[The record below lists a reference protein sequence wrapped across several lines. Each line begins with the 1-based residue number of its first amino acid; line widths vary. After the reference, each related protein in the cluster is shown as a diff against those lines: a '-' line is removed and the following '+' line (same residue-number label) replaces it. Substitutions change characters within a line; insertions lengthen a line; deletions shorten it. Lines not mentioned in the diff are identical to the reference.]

1 MTGVRRTLLRS
12 PIAVVA
18 VFLLGRAFVAL
29 VPFGLTGYPDGH
41 LVINDVTLYSSW
53 ASWLVDG
60 RFPAADPMWQYPPL
74 AGPIFALGSMLY
86 TNPDIGFMALA
97 FIFDSVTMAALL
109 IAYRRTGNLTGAWL
123 WALAAVIIGPI
134 FLTRFDVIPTSL
146 AVLGLLLLARPLA
159 SGALLG
165 IGAAIKVWP
174 ALALAAVP
182 RRRLPLALAG
192 AAAAAIVAVTGVWL
206 WAGDDSFTFLRGQ
219 SKRGLQL
226 ESVGAIPFVIAHSL
240 GAPVE
245 TTYRYGSMEISSAGT
260 GFAALVVSVLGLAA
274 LGALAVARLSGRLER
289 AAGPDV
295 ALTAVAISVVASRV
309 FSPQYMI
316 WLLGIGAV
324 CLTWRETRMRSPI
337 MLLVIAALLAQVL
350 YPPLYSD
357 LVTGGVVAAV
367 LQVLRVGLVVAATVM
382 ALRALWLSGRS
393 GTPRA
398 RHADDG
404 GASATGAESLSG
416 STPASRSTS
425 RAEMASHRQLDS
437 IQDRP
442 RAPISR
448 AAAGLDSNSTIRS
461 AAAAASPPGTT

>member
-1 MTGVRRTLLRS
+1 MTGVRRSLLRS
-12 PIAVVA
+12 PLVVVA

-74 AGPIFALGSMLY
+74 AGPIFALGSMLHA
-86 TNPDIGFMALA
+86 NPDIGFMLLA
-97 FIFDSVTMAALL
+97 FVFDSVTMAALIL
-109 IAYRRTGNLTGAWL
+109 AYRRTGNLTGAWL
-123 WALAAVIIGPI
+123 WALAALIVGPI
-134 FLTRFDVIPTSL
+134 FLTRFDVIPTAL
-146 AVLGLLLLARPLA
+146 AVLGLLLLARPLT

-182 RRRLPLALAG
+182 RRQLPLALAG

-219 SKRGLQL
+219 SERGLQL
-226 ESVGAIPFVIAHSL
+226 ESVGAIPFVIAHAL

-260 GFAALVVSVLGLAA
+260 GFAALVVSVLGLCI
-274 LGALAVARLSGRLER
+274 LGALAIARLSGRLEL

-295 ALTAVAISVVASRV
+295 ALAAVATSVVASRV

-324 CLTWRETRMRSPI
+324 CLTWRQTRMRVPI
-337 MLLVIAALLAQVL
+337 LLLIVAALLAQVL

-357 LVTGGVVAAV
+357 LVTGGVVATI
-367 LQVLRVGLVVAATVM
+367 LQVLRVTLVVVATGI
-382 ALRALWLSGRS
+382 ALHRLWQSGRH
-393 GTPRA
+393 GAA
-398 RHADDG
+398 RHRQAEG
-404 GASATGAESLSG
+404 SGASSDGFATLSG
-416 STPASRSTS
+416 STPSSRSTS
-425 RAEMASHRQLDS
+425 RDEIASHRQLDS

-442 RAPISR
+442 RAPIAR
-448 AAAGLDSNSTIRS
+448 AADGSDSSSTIRS
-461 AAAAASPPGTT
+461 AAAAGSPPGTT